1 MLATQEEAKWRSV
14 LDRDKNA
21 DGAFVYAVRST
32 GVYCRP
38 SCPSRRPQRQ
48 QVLFFAQPRAAE
60 QAGFR
65 PCLRCKPIG
74 LKEDDPNVEIIEQ
87 VRSFI
92 EQHLLEE
99 RAPTLAEM
107 GAHANTSPYHL
118 QRTFKRIMG
127 VTPRQYAHAC
137 RVAILKKELKKGE
150 SVTKALYEAG
160 YSSSSRL
167 YEQAPSQLGMTPA
180 TYRQGGAGM
189 QISYAIVDSPLGR
202 LLVAATTMGVC
213 AVSIGGDD
221 SALEAE
227 VNAEYPAAQIS
238 RDEARLAPYVNAIL
252 NHLQGTHP
260 HLDLP
265 LDVQAT
271 AFQMRVWDELRKI
284 PYGDTRSYS
293 EVAQAIGEP
302 GAVRAVARAC
312 ATNRVALVIPCHRVI
327 ARGGKLNGYRWSIE
341 RKRALLEMEKE
352 RSDTPAPGAKGS

>member
-1 MLATQEEAKWRSV
+1 MLATREEAKWRSV
-14 LDRDKNA
+14 LNRDKGA

-32 GVYCRP
+32 GIYCRP
-38 SCPSRRPQRQ
+38 SCPARRPQRQ
-48 QVLFFAQPRAAE
+48 QVLFFAKPRAAE

-65 PCLRCKPIG
+65 PCLRCKPTGI
-74 LKEDDPNVEIIEQ
+74 KEDDPNVEMIEQ

-92 EQHLLEE
+92 EAHLLEE
-99 RAPTLAEM
+99 RAPNLAEM
-107 GAHANTSPYHL
+107 GAQVNTSPYHL

-127 VTPRQYAHAC
+127 ITPCQYAHAR
-137 RVAILKKELKKGE
+137 RVAILKKELKGGE
-150 SVTKALYEAG
+150 TVTKALYDAG
-160 YSSSSRL
+160 YGSSSRL
-167 YEQAPSQLGMTPA
+167 YEQAPAQLGMTPA
-180 TYRQGGAGM
+180 TYQRGGAGM
-189 QISYAIVDSPLGR
+189 QISYTIVGSPLGR
-202 LLVAATTMGVC
+202 LLVAATSRGVC

-221 SALEAE
+221 SVLEAE
-227 VNAEYPAAQIS
+227 VKAEYPAAKIS
-238 RDEARLAPYVNAIL
+238 RDEAKLTPYVKAIL